1 MVSLIGDLMVKIE
14 DAWAPAEA
22 VSQARGVQAELGWA
36 LRPEDTGHGYAT
48 EAVEAALRVCF
59 EDLGLR
65 RVTASCFAANTASYR
80 LMERGGYAARS
91 AHGEECAAPLGEWM
105 DGYGYALLADEWRRR
120 GRQPLVPFVTPP
132 VDVVSKHEGSRCRD
146 QSLSRGG
153 HGCLAASSRVVLSCR
168 WAPADVSTPSGG
180 SDQGPSRRHC
190 CSDGNELPD

>member
-1 MVSLIGDLMVKIE
+1 
-14 DAWAPAEA
+14 
-22 VSQARGVQAELGWA
+22 
-36 LRPEDTGHGYAT
+36 
-48 EAVEAALRVCF
+48 
-59 EDLGLR
+59 
-65 RVTASCFAANTASYR
+65 
-80 LMERGGYAARS
+80 
-91 AHGEECAAPLGEWM
+91 M
-105 DGYGYALLADEWRRR
+105 DGYGYALLADEWRCR
-120 GRQPLVPFVTPP
+120 GRQPWGPFVTPP